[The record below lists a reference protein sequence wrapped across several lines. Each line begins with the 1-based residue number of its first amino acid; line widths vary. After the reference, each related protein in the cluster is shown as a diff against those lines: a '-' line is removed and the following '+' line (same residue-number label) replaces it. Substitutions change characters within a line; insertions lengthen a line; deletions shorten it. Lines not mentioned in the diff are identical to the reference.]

1 MKVDHLWF
9 VRFKY
14 IIFQVDCCSNIA
26 SGDYVDD
33 RIVFVVIRS
42 GEIPLGNAFEYKLV
56 WLCKA
61 VKEL

>member
-1 MKVDHLWF
+1 MKVGSLWF
-9 VRFKY
+9 VRFNFTIY
-14 IIFQVDCCSNIA
+14 QLACCSNIV

-33 RIVFVVIRS
+33 RILFVVIRS

-61 VKEL
+61 AKEQ